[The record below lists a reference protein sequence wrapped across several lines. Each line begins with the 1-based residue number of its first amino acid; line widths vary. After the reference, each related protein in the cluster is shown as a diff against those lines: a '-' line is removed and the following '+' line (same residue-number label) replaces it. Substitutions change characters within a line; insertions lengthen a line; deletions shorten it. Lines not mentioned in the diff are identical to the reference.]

1 MNRAT
6 FNKSVVPGLFAFM
19 IDGYKKASASSDW
32 KKICSVKTSKR
43 AYEEA
48 AYAAGLG
55 IFPHKPE
62 GEAINYDD
70 LAQGPTKRWV
80 HKTYAL
86 NIPGAFK
93 SNLEMIKKAIS
104 EKIFLEDNSEGRLLC
119 A

>member
-19 IDGYKKASASSDW
+19 IDGYKKMAAQSDW

-55 IFPHKPE
+55 LFPHKPE

-70 LAQGPTKRWV
+70 LAQGPK
-80 HKTYAL
+80 L
-86 NIPGAFK
+86 FGSLK
-93 SNLEMIKKAIS
+93 SNLELIKRTIS
-104 EKIFLEDNSEGRLLC
+104 EKVLNIIRIIPRKDCYVF
-119 A
+119 